1 MVAGP
6 YTTGART
13 EEEREENLLRLNR
26 AALEVFR
33 KGHVPIVAIN
43 LALPILRAA
52 GDDAREPVLM
62 PVALALAA
70 RCDAVLRLDGVS
82 VGADEEVECIQS
94 RGGKV
99 FHSLDE
105 IPAVDR
111 R

>member
-26 AALEVFR
+26 AAFEVFK
-33 KGHVPIVAIN
+33 KGHVPIVAID

-52 GDDAREPVLM
+52 GDDARDPLLM
-62 PVALALAA
+62 PLALALAA
-70 RCDAVLRLDGVS
+70 RCDAVLRLDGAS
-82 VGADEEVECIQS
+82 AGADEEVECIQS

-105 IPAVDR
+105 IPPAPR

>member
-33 KGHVPIVAIN
+33 KGHVPIVAVN
-43 LALPILRAA
+43 LALPIVRAA
-52 GDDAREPVLM
+52 GDDAAREPVLM

-70 RCDAVLRLDGVS
+70 RCDAVLRLDGAS
-82 VGADEEVECIQS
+82 VCIQS

-105 IPAVDR
+105 IPAGDR
-111 R
+111 W